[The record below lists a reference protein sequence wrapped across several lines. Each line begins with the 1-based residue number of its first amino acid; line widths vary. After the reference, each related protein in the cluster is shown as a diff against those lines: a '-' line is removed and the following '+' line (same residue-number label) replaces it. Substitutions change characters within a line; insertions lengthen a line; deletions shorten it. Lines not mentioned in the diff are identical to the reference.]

1 MRITYYGHSCFLI
14 DTGSHKLLFDPF
26 ITPNE
31 LAKDIEISSIKA
43 DFILLSH
50 GHEDHIADV
59 MEIYNNTKATVISTY
74 EVAGYFEKKGAENNR
89 PMNHGGSWKTDF
101 GKVKMVNA
109 VHTSSFPDGSYA
121 GNPAGFVIQTEEAT
135 FYYAGD
141 TALTM
146 DMKLIPEQFRIDFAF
161 LPIGDNFTMDINDA
175 VKAADF
181 VNTDKIIGMHYD
193 TFPYIEID
201 HEQAKNIA
209 ANAKKDLT
217 LMQIG
222 ESITI

>member
-1 MRITYYGHSCFLI
+1 MRITYYGHSCFQV

-31 LAKDIEISSIKA
+31 KASDIEISSIEA

-59 MEIYNNTKATVISTY
+59 MKIYERTKATVISTY
-74 EVAGYFEKKGAENNR
+74 EVVHYFQDKGVENAQ
-89 PMNHGGSWKTDF
+89 PMNHGGSWKFDF
-101 GKVKMVNA
+101 GKVKMVSA
-109 VHTSSFPDGSYA
+109 IHSSSFPDGSYA
-121 GNPAGFVIQTEEAT
+121 GNPAGFVVQTKAGT

-146 DMKLIPEQFRIDFAF
+146 DMKLIAEQFKINFAF
-161 LPIGDNFTMDINDA
+161 MPIGDNFTMDINDA

-201 HEQAKNIA
+201 HDQAKNVA
-209 ANAKKDLT
+209 ANSKKDLT